1 MAFFK
6 VQKAKIP
13 KAKEQK
19 SYAFTTREIELDNKI
34 FEIMDKGTREDK
46 VRLLKILKNRTEN
59 IEKILK

>member
-1 MAFFK
+1 MPYPIK
-6 VQKAKIP
+6 TP

-59 IEKILK
+59 IKRGLK